1 MHSHPKIS
9 NRSFRVQLS
18 LFFLMSTI
26 IRVAGSKKFHG
37 SCKRQQASLRIVG
50 QHISLKDHTGSEQIY
65 QLDHA
70 IDAVKNRHVSVRR
83 AEEQYGIPKSTI
95 HDHVSGRVSKGAKK
109 GNPKYLTDDDEAML
123 VSFVEKCASIGYPR
137 TRQQVLTHRQID
149 RHDIVPLTCN
159 TCR

>member
-1 MHSHPKIS
+1 MVYQNPPFMI
-9 NRSFRVQLS
+9 
-18 LFFLMSTI
+18 MS
-26 IRVAGSKKFHG
+26 REESA
-37 SCKRQQASLRIVG
+37 R
-50 QHISLKDHTGSEQIY
+50 EQ
-65 QLDHA
+65 
-70 IDAVKNRHVSVRR
+70 
-83 AEEQYGIPKSTI
+83 
-95 HDHVSGRVSKGAKK
+95 KK

>member
-109 GNPKYLTDDDEAML
+109 GNP
-123 VSFVEKCASIGYPR
+123 SISQMMM
-137 TRQQVLTHRQID
+137 RQCLSLLLKN
-149 RHDIVPLTCN
+149 VPALDTLGQGS
-159 TCR
+159 RY